1 MDNHDDVLHD
11 LREPTSS
18 VRRAIPEVPAAAE
31 AVAGP

>member
-11 LREPTSS
+11 LREPTSLL
-18 VRRAIPEVPAAAE
+18 RRAIPEMWTAAE

>member
-1 MDNHDDVLHD
+1 MDNHHDVLHD

-18 VRRAIPEVPAAAE
+18 RRGAIPEVWAAAE